1 MYAGTAD
8 VFAYEVDVSRAI
20 AKTKKGKR
28 PPSRELLVSSFNLD
42 ELGMKRV

>member
-1 MYAGTAD
+1 MYTGNTD

-20 AKTKKGKR
+20 AKTNKGKR
-28 PPSRELLVSSFNLD
+28 PPSKELLVSSFNLD